1 MKAYGKEG
9 ACLHSNN
16 SPTDLREW
24 SGSGSSRFNPF
35 ETVTCT
41 NFIAG
46 WVGPKAGLN
55 PLEKMKVSCHCP
67 QSNLTVAV
75 V

>member
-9 ACLHSNN
+9 VCLHSNT
-16 SPTDLREW
+16 SPTDRGEW
-24 SGSGSSRFNPF
+24 PGSGSSRCIPA
-35 ETVTCT
+35 EIVTGT

-46 WVGPKAGLN
+46 WVGPTAGLN
-55 PLEKMKVSCHCP
+55 PLEKMKVSCHCL
-67 QSNLTVAV
+67 QSNLIVAV